1 MILKLI
7 PVEVNPD
14 DITDATSS
22 IVSPVVVA
30 AFAQAGGDFS
40 EAVPFALMQA
50 RAQFLREAKQSR
62 TYRVKGRD
70 YSFETTDLSRHTHV
84 SAADYDENMC
94 RSTAAEVI
102 ARRLVCIVSI
112 PVTRDDL
119 ANLVAAGPHL
129 VFRKADERHVHE
141 VPIPRGRRRRL
152 CSCLGPRSRYRS
164 ICHPVLELV

>member
-7 PVEVNPD
+7 PVEVNQD

-22 IVSPVVVA
+22 IVSPAVVA

-50 RAQFLREAKQSR
+50 RAQFLHEAKLSR
-62 TYRVKGRD
+62 TFRPSKRM
-70 YSFETTDLSRHTHV
+70 LSLKCSYLSGPRYV

-102 ARRLVCIVSI
+102 ARRLV
-112 PVTRDDL
+112 RN
-119 ANLVAAGPHL
+119 A
-129 VFRKADERHVHE
+129 
-141 VPIPRGRRRRL
+141 
-152 CSCLGPRSRYRS
+152 
-164 ICHPVLELV
+164 